1 MNETDYRAAVQAA
14 GKAWIVLPLFRGRD
28 YSMTMRFRDVD
39 YSAATFAAQIRQRP
53 DSAGDP
59 VLSFTAGTPTFADG
73 DTTVQMTLTDTE
85 TAAVAAAAETGL
97 VSKFYWDF
105 KVTAGGLVDTIA
117 AGPVQFIG
125 RVTV

>member
-1 MNETDYRAAVQAA
+1 MNEADYRAAVQAA
-14 GKAWIVLPLFRGRD
+14 RKAWIPLQLFRGRD
-28 YSMTMRFRDVD
+28 YSLTMRFRDVD
-39 YSAATFAAQIRQRP
+39 YSAATFAAEVRQRP

-59 VLSFTAGTPTFADG
+59 LLSFTTGTPVYAGG
-73 DTTVQMTLTDTE
+73 DTTVALRIADTE

-97 VSKFYWDF
+97 VTKFYWDF

-125 RVTV
+125 RVTA